1 MKKNEFRV
9 LIALIALIL
18 SLGALLA
25 AFYLYK
31 EWGIKEP
38 IANEIKTVES
48 VHDVT
53 IAEKGQ
59 KYEIE
64 VHLNKASDIQK
75 PYQEIVKKIE
85 VSLAPEDYE
94 MVIKDQR
101 NASLQTMFNNLQ
113 PAIYEA
119 LANNQFIWLDE
130 EIGKQLQKTN
140 MKHRIF
146 IDEEHL
152 YLQIID
158 DNSYLYEIIN
168 RNQKNSALS

>member
-9 LIALIALIL
+9 LIAILALIL

-38 IANEIKTVES
+38 IVNEIKTIES
-48 VHDVT
+48 VHDVK
-53 IAEKGQ
+53 IEEKGQ
-59 KYEIE
+59 KYEIQ

-75 PYQEIVKKIE
+75 PYQVIVEKVE
-85 VSLAPEDYE
+85 ASLAPEDYQLI
-94 MVIKDQR
+94 IKDQR
-101 NASLQTMFNNLQ
+101 NARLQTMFNDLQ

-130 EIGKQLQKTN
+130 EIAKQLQKTN

-158 DNSYLYEIIN
+158 GNSYLYEIIN
-168 RNQKNSALS
+168 RNQQKTVF

>member
-9 LIALIALIL
+9 LIAILALIL

-38 IANEIKTVES
+38 IVNEIKTIES
-48 VHDVT
+48 VHDVN
-53 IAEKGQ
+53 IEDKGQ

-75 PYQEIVKKIE
+75 PYQAIVEKVE
-85 VSLAPEDYE
+85 ASLPPEDYHL
-94 MVIKDQR
+94 VIKDQR
-101 NASLQTMFNNLQ
+101 NASLQTMFNKLQ

-119 LANNQFIWLDE
+119 LANNQYIWLDE
-130 EIGKQLQKTN
+130 EIARQLQKTN

-146 IDEEHL
+146 IDQEHL

-158 DNSYLYEIIN
+158 GNSYLYEIIN